1 MTCKTTSCR
10 FLIYFYFKVI
20 IATPP
25 RMKISYTTS
34 TVYPRNLVHFYR
46 ASITNKDTRLI
57 GHTVLTSNFKGLK
70 RYETYFNLFYNIFC
84 AKQCI
89 LMPYIP
95 EWKKGYTSDCF
106 RDWLTEWVSEHCF
119 APERNPRHRKFR
131 FYRINKLR
139 ESSSNTLSYMSWP
152 LNNKDK
158 EYPLV

>member
-46 ASITNKDTRLI
+46 ASITKKDTRLI
-57 GHTVLTSNFKGLK
+57 GHTVLFSNFKVLK

-95 EWKKGYTSDCF
+95 EWKKVTPLTVLGT
-106 RDWLTEWVSEHCF
+106 DWLNEWVNT
-119 APERNPRHRKFR
+119 ALLLKRNPRHRKFR